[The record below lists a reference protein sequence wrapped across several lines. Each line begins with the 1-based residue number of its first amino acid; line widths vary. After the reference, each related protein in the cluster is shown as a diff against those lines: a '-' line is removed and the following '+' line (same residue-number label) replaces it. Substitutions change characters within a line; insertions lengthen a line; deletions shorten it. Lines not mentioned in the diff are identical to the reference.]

1 GSRCAPLGAVLGQ
14 AEVSGQGAE
23 FGLLGFPVDVNP
35 SDGVPF
41 LDVIHVL
48 QEVQVQV
55 KAVRRLHGV

>member
-1 GSRCAPLGAVLGQ
+1 GSGHASTGAVLRQ

-23 FGLLGFPVDVNP
+23 FRLLGFPVDVNS

-41 LDVIHVL
+41 LDVVHVL

-55 KAVRRLHGV
+55 KAV

>member
-1 GSRCAPLGAVLGQ
+1 GSRRASTGAVLRQ

-23 FGLLGFPVDVNP
+23 FRLLGFPVDVNP

-41 LDVIHVL
+41 LNVVHIF

-55 KAVRRLHGV
+55 KAV

>member
-1 GSRCAPLGAVLGQ
+1 GSRCAATGAILRQ

-23 FGLLGFPVDVNP
+23 LGLFGFPVDVNP

-55 KAVRRLHGV
+55 KAVGCL